1 LTNPATGNIIYI
13 RTKSKGP
20 PELIPAEGGVK
31 MLNPEN
37 LAKGQEQHETF
48 ETRKKAVQYDYR
60 HTDGEL
66 FSCVKS
72 TLNSCKAARDAWLQK
87 KAVK

>member
-1 LTNPATGNIIYI
+1 
-13 RTKSKGP
+13 
-20 PELIPAEGGVK
+20 
-31 MLNPEN
+31 MLNPKN

-48 ETRKKAVQYDYR
+48 KSSITRKTAVQYDYR

-72 TLNSCKAARDAWLQK
+72 TLQACRQAKENWISK
-87 KAVK
+87 KEGAE